1 MQATPRNAFVGGL
14 ADFLAAGTSPQRTQ
28 QMRGLM
34 EFLQVPDIAQTL
46 DRVSYG
52 EPLTTGRGM
61 TTKLRPEAESTLM
74 AALGMLPAGRPAE
87 AGTMALGRAGE
98 RMAERVVPQVMERGG
113 LPAEMLGAMAQGSRS
128 KMFIGPDAKT
138 WDQKAAIKA
147 ANMERK
153 GATPQE
159 IWSETG
165 TARGPDKMWRQ
176 EISDKPSTMK
186 GSGDFEKTIMSAY
199 ERGSQRTGDQLYKTN
214 VGDVLFHHELAQAYP
229 ELMSIET
236 QMLPKSRTARG
247 SLIKT
252 SDGQV
257 LRVKEDLPS
266 QDARSTMMHELQHA
280 IQEQERF
287 AVGGNTRDFA
297 RMRQE
302 ADDKIAILND
312 QMRSLVREMDNPA
325 TTATKK
331 SELKSQYENLMSQR
345 QALVPAAQIDPMEAY
360 GHLMGEAEA
369 RLTQRRLNLTPEER
383 RQNFPF
389 QYTGETGF
397 GFDVDPTRMILMTPE
412 GQIKERGLLG
422 NLGR

>member
-1 MQATPRNAFVGGL
+1 MDRMQAPPRNAFVGGL
-14 ADFLAAGTSPQRTQ
+14 ADFLAAGTSPRRTQ

-87 AGTMALGRAGE
+87 AGAMALGRAGE

-113 LPAEMLGAMAQGSRS
+113 LPAEMLGAMAQGTQS

-138 WDQKAAIKA
+138 WDTKAAIKA

-176 EISDKPSTMK
+176 EISDKASEYDP
-186 GSGDFEKTIMSAY
+186 GSLEDLRALDNFNYRQNTQPLGGTLEHQ
-199 ERGSQRTGDQLYKTN
+199 ELYK
-214 VGDVLFHHELAQAYP
+214 AYP
-229 ELMSIET
+229 ELSDMPVHFFPEEKMQGAYAAYS
-236 QMLPKSRTARG
+236 PKLDKMT
-247 SLIKT
+247 L
-252 SDGQV
+252 SDA
-257 LRVKEDLPS
+257 LSPEK
-266 QDARSTMMHELQHA
+266 ARSSSLHEIQHA
-280 IQEQERF
+280 IQERERF
-287 AVGGNTRDFA
+287 GVGGNTRDFA
-297 RMRQE
+297 RMKGEAEAKIDELNQQMIAAVRQ
-302 ADDKIAILND
+302 
-312 QMRSLVREMDNPA
+312 MDNPA
-325 TTATKK
+325 TSTAQKA
-331 SELKSQYENLMSQR
+331 ELKGQYDALMSQR
-345 QALVPAAQIDPMEAY
+345 NALVPAAQIDPMEAY

-369 RLTQRRLNLTPEER
+369 RLTQRRRDLTPEQR
-383 RQNFPF
+383 RKNFPF
-389 QYTGETGF
+389 LYTGDTGL
-397 GFDVDPTRMILMTPE
+397 GFDVDPTKMILMTPE
-412 GQIKERGLLG
+412 GSILERGLLG
-422 NLGR
+422 NIGR